1 VSLARPPSHS
11 NLSPSDR
18 LLARRR
24 RIFVRDWVLVLIAL
38 GLAIVAGIFRGDSV
52 QPQDAPAAIAAE
64 QATDAATAPR

>member
-1 VSLARPPSHS
+1 PNPS

-24 RIFVRDWVLVLIAL
+24 RIFVRDWGLVLIAL
-38 GLAIVAGIFRGDSV
+38 GLAIVAGVVRGDRV

-64 QATDAATAPR
+64 QATDAAAAPR